1 MTAFLFSLPKTPKKQ
16 QLKGG
21 LVFTQSEG
29 KGHHGL
35 EGEVSEGT
43 ALLWEVR
50 KLRRCSAAFLF
61 LLFIQPKAGVCGDGV
76 ANIQGVSSLLS

>member
-1 MTAFLFSLPKTPKKQ
+1 MIAFFFSLPKTPKKQ
-16 QLKGG
+16 QPKEG

-35 EGEVSEGT
+35 EGKVLEGT

-50 KLRRCSAAFLF
+50 KLRRSAAFLF
-61 LLFIQPKAGVCGDGV
+61 LLFIQSKAGVCGDGV
-76 ANIQGVSSLLS
+76 ANVQGVSSLLS